1 MGSAKYS
8 GLDFASKRSRF
19 GITTADLTAGNIV
32 AQLALSDALLA
43 ALVNFSYIPFGNVE
57 NARDVASVGKATDED
72 GMRSFKARVV
82 YSGDTTGKLYDVEIP
97 APIRAANMIAGTTF
111 FDLADVQV
119 AAFVTAFEA
128 YAKAPDDITET
139 VTVVSIQSV
148 GRAV

>member
-19 GITTADLTAGNIV
+19 GISTADLTAGNI
-32 AQLALSDALLA
+32 AAELALSDALLA

-72 GMRSFKARVV
+72 GMRSFKARVI
-82 YSGDTTGKLYDVEIP
+82 YSGDTLGKLYDVEIP
-97 APIRAANMIAGTTF
+97 APIRAGNLIAGTTF
-111 FDLADVQV
+111 FDLADAQV
-119 AAFVTAFEA
+119 SAFVAAFEA

-148 GRAV
+148 GRTV